1 MYFFFYR
8 FLVQQMQKSKHI
20 YLFIP
25 PLITYLFIKTML
37 NTLYIYMRIF
47 VYVNS
52 CSVHLCMYFPFNLHT
67 DSQLNAVYDLTVA
80 YPITLPVNE
89 TDILKGKIPEEVHF
103 NICRHGVETLPKDEE
118 GIKTWCEQRWAEKEA
133 SLKKFYSIKPDDR
146 RLSSRV
152 RYDRPWNAMYLA
164 LVSWTAVT
172 VFTLYLTF
180 CTTWGFYYTCFS
192 ILGFVLVSY
201 FTYGIQNFE
210 IDLFRKYDCPP
221 ESVSMGKEQN
231 GYQIRENGNKKEN
244 LFV

>member
-1 MYFFFYR
+1 
-8 FLVQQMQKSKHI
+8 
-20 YLFIP
+20 
-25 PLITYLFIKTML
+25 
-37 NTLYIYMRIF
+37 MRIF